1 MNRSLESGPPPVIG
15 VDFDNT
21 LVSYDQLMYC
31 LSIKRGLIE
40 PSVAAN
46 KRTVRDAIRSLPD
59 GEIAW
64 QRVQALAYGPQILE
78 AVPANGVTGFFQ
90 LCARGDFKVY
100 IVSHKTEFAN
110 YDETATNLQSAALQ
124 WLDLHRFLDGDHLGL
139 SRENIYFE
147 LTRQQK
153 VRRIQQ
159 LGCTHFVDDL
169 EETFREE
176 EFPDSVEKILYSSTP
191 VDPLPPGIQFAGD
204 WRQITEYFLRLI

>member
-1 MNRSLESGPPPVIG
+1 MNRGLESGLAPIVG

-21 LVSYDQLMYC
+21 LVSYDQLMYW
-31 LSIKRGLIE
+31 LSIKKGLIE
-40 PSVAAN
+40 PSVTAN
-46 KRTVRDAIRSLPD
+46 KKIVRDAIRSLPD

-78 AVPANGVTGFFQ
+78 AVPANGVTGFLQ
-90 LCARGDFKVY
+90 LCARGNFKVY

-110 YDETATNLQSAALQ
+110 YDETATNLHSAALL
-124 WLDLHRFLDGDHLGL
+124 WLDRHRFLDRDDLGL

-153 VRRIQQ
+153 IERLQQ

-169 EETFREE
+169 AETFQEDG
-176 EFPDSVEKILYSSTP
+176 FPDSVEKILYSPTP
-191 VDPLPPGIQFAGD
+191 VDPVPPGIQFVGD
-204 WRQITEYFLRLI
+204 WQQITDYFFQPQ